1 MPITVTDARMRHILD
16 GDATGGGHRHG
27 AGDPVKSKFPATWSD
42 AKIKSALLSIANDA
56 SLITSVQPNGRARK
70 EGVRDGIRIRVIYDP
85 AGCHRASLLKAS
97 LTEPPRCAI
106 IPHVGGAH
114 GRVQVLPGHRVS
126 VRPVIG

>member
-70 EGVRDGIRIRVIYDP
+70 EGVRDGVRIRVIYDP
-85 AGCHRASLLKAS
+85 TTRLVV
-97 LTEPPRCAI
+97 T
-106 IPHVGGAH
+106 AH
-114 GRVQVLPGHRVS
+114 PC
-126 VRPVIG
+126 